1 MDSGYSKYV
10 SYAYLKVKR
19 IYLCKRVALTAL
31 LLLLFITS
39 PVQSSTVIDYDINL
53 TQKCVHKMKEMGE
66 ELYQKSG
73 VSTAIVARESM
84 DKPQFLDLKN
94 RYLHQLKPPYVVWFF
109 TRKYYDN
116 DVKRTG
122 KLNLLISSDDLKG
135 KYDESSMFSP
145 FSGTFMRLIT
155 IKKSKTDPTSAA
167 FLNGYGDL
175 TSMLADSY
183 GITLKSGIGNETHTT
198 MDIVRFVVYLTFLF
212 FFLWYIKV
220 KFFHKG

>member
-1 MDSGYSKYV
+1 MRIDILYKG
-10 SYAYLKVKR
+10 AVK
-19 IYLCKRVALTAL
+19 TAL
-31 LLLLFITS
+31 LLLLLSSSLF
-39 PVQSSTVIDYDINL
+39 SSTIIDYDINL
-53 TQKCVHKMKEMGE
+53 TVKTAQKIKEIGD
-66 ELYQKSG
+66 ELYHKSG
-73 VSTAIVARESM
+73 ISTAIIARKSM
-84 DKPQFLDLKN
+84 DKRQFLTLKN
-94 RYLHQLKPPYVVWFF
+94 QYLHELKPPFVVWFF
-109 TRKYYDN
+109 ARKYYDN
-116 DVKRTG
+116 DAKRTG